1 MRLVPGTL
9 ATFAC
14 IALCLQIRHSY
25 LRNLDTGDQAGA
37 SLGTFFLISWFL
49 PIAAV
54 ALLIGAILLPLS
66 QSDRERR
73 PKSTWAVVIVLLGC
87 AGFFF
92 LCGLAFEMHGWRLS
106 NRSASVSMLHTFAA
120 TILAFSANVL
130 ACALASRMA
139 APGGRW
145 ISGVMLATSVVVLV
159 QVAAF
164 VREFIQSDFL
174 PVYLP
179 FVLGPSV
186 VWVAV
191 LLRGAWMLHHRN
203 GIAPQTT

>member
-9 ATFAC
+9 ATLAS

-37 SLGTFFLISWFL
+37 SLGTFFLVSWFL

-54 ALLIGAILLPLS
+54 ALLIGAIHIPRS
-66 QSDRERR
+66 QANRERR
-73 PKSTWAVVIVLLGC
+73 LKSNWAMVIVLMAC

-92 LCGLAFEMHGWRLS
+92 LCGLASELPGWRLS
-106 NRSASVSMLHTFAA
+106 NRSASDLMRHMFAA
-120 TILAFSANVL
+120 TTLAFSANVL
-130 ACALASRMA
+130 ACALASRMV

-145 ISGVMLATSVVVLV
+145 ISGVMLATSVVVLA

-164 VREFIQSDFL
+164 VREFIRSDFL

-186 VWVAV
+186 VWIAA
-191 LLRGAWMLHHRN
+191 LLRSAWVLHYSR
-203 GIAPQTT
+203 GTTPRTT